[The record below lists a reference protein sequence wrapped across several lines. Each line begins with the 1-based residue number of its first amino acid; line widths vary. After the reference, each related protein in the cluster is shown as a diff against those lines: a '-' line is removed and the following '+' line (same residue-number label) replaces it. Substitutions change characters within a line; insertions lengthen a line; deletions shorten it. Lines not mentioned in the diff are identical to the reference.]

1 MAKIAYDFMTRI
13 FSIFLQHKI
22 ALLCCILA
30 FLLGFVIGKI
40 FVHFIWVNDVKE
52 AVNYVNNFQKIE
64 KDNTKIEKFEML
76 KKDIN
81 NNLQNKNYKGVVQ
94 LLKELERSFF
104 KFESDRNFREFIQ
117 KIE

>member
-1 MAKIAYDFMTRI
+1 MAKIAYDFITRI

-22 ALLCCILA
+22 VILCCILA

-64 KDNTKIEKFEML
+64 KDNTKIEKFEIL

-81 NNLQNKNYKGVVQ
+81 NNLQNKNYKRVVQ
-94 LLKELERSFF
+94 LLRELERSFF
-104 KFESDRNFREFIQ
+104 EFESDRNFREFIQ